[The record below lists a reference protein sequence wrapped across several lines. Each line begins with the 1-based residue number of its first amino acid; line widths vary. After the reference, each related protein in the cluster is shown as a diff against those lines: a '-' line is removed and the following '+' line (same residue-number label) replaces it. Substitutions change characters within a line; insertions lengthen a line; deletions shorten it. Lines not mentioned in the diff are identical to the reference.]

1 MTLKDFNPRTPC
13 GVRLIRRI
21 VIYMTTVFQPTHP
34 LRGATSRGVSVT
46 VVATISTHAPLAGC
60 DEELSKALIKRLIST
75 HAPLAGCDIKHAS
88 LNETRQTFQ
97 PTHPL
102 RGATVRIMSRGSSVG
117 FQPTHPLRG
126 ATSRYHQSPK
136 HSQISTH
143 APLAGCDLVIFV
155 PSSTDSYF
163 NPRTPCGVRHISL
176 QRKLYKIAIS
186 THAPLAGCDGGKPPD

>member
-1 MTLKDFNPRTPC
+1 M
-13 GVRLIRRI
+13 
-21 VIYMTTVFQPTHP
+21 
-34 LRGATSRGVSVT
+34 
-46 VVATISTHAPLAGC
+46 
-60 DEELSKALIKRLIST
+60 SKALIKRLIST

-186 THAPLAGCDGGKPPD
+186 THAPLAGCDPEGRLLDPVTGISTHAPLAGCDPGDQDAPREPVYFNPRTPCGVRLCSPVLAWQEF